1 MTKNATF
8 RFALDQAV
16 KLVGMAAIIFWSAG
30 TINWWPGWALVL
42 LSAAWIVA
50 TIVILRDSPD
60 LMAERLVPRKGAKR
74 WDMAVVG
81 VHGLVQFAVYVVG
94 GLDRRFGWT
103 AGLPLAAQLVALV
116 TSCLSYALFGWA
128 TSSNPFFSLIVRIQT
143 DRGHTVATGGPYRLV
158 RHPGYLG
165 GILLSPSLGLLL
177 GSWWAFLIGLV
188 DSLLMVLRT
197 YLEDRDLKR
206 ELPGYSDYA
215 RQVRYR
221 LLPGIW

>member
-1 MTKNATF
+1 MIKHATI

-16 KLVGMAAIIFWSAG
+16 KLVGMAAVLFWSAG

-50 TIVILRDSPD
+50 MIVILRHSPD
-60 LMAERLVPRKGAKR
+60 LMAERLEARKGAKR
-74 WDMAVVG
+74 WDMVV
-81 VHGLVQFAVYVVG
+81 VSAHGLVQFAVYVVG

-103 AGLPLAAQLVALV
+103 TGLPLAAQLAALV
-116 TSCLSYALFGWA
+116 TSCLGYALFGWA

-143 DRGHTVATGGPYRLV
+143 DRGHAVATGGPYRLV

-165 GILLSPSLGLLL
+165 GIPLSPSLGLLL
-177 GSWWAFLIGLV
+177 GSWWAFLVGIL